1 MGCCL
6 AAGAGGGAATMMS
19 AVEVQLKAGF
29 EPAALEHSI
38 LYSLGQFSPGG
49 GEGLSAG
56 PGCAPRRPP
65 S

>member
-19 AVEVQLKAGF
+19 VEVQIKAGF
-29 EPAALEHSI
+29 EPAALEHST

-49 GEGLSAG
+49 AEGLSAG
-56 PGCAPRRPP
+56 PGCGPAA
-65 S
+65 